1 MKLATKQIRTMLSGQ
16 TLKVTC
22 DTASE
27 WESAIRLAY
36 REKKKLSAQG
46 SELSVSKSSK
56 DLSVTI
62 TRH

>member
-1 MKLATKQIRTMLSGQ
+1 MKLATKQIRSMLSGQ

-22 DTASE
+22 NTASE

-36 REKKKLSAQG
+36 RERRKLSAQG
-46 SELSVSKSSK
+46 TELSVSKSSK

-62 TRH
+62 TRY

>member
-36 REKKKLSAQG
+36 REKKKLSAQ
-46 SELSVSKSSK
+46 ELSVSKSSK